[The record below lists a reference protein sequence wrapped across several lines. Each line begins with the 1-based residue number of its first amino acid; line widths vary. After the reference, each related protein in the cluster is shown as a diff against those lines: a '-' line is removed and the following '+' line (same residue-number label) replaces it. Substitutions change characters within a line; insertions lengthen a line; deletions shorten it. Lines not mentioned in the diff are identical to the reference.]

1 MNYDV
6 FPKILYIY
14 IYIYIYDV
22 FFMFGSATH
31 MVINQHHRKQGVSHG
46 SSELRQAHKPK
57 NPYLK
62 FSIHNISQIKGV

>member
-1 MNYDV
+1 MQNISMNYDV
-6 FPKILYIY
+6 FPQKEKKKN
-14 IYIYIYDV
+14 DV

-31 MVINQHHRKQGVSHG
+31 MVINQHHRKQGVRHD